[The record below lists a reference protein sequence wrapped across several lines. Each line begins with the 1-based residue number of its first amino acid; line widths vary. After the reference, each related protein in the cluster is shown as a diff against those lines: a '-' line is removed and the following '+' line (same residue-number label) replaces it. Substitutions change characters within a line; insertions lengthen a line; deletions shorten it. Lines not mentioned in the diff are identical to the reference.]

1 MLWGWSLPECFA
13 SSQVLLHPPSMSG
26 RWHRHLTWSC
36 EPRENTLPCVWWGN
50 SPTPYK
56 HRHTGLLDQHW
67 RDRST
72 HPGRTEVIHLLSSTR
87 QQAQAVTHPSTNRGQ
102 CCLTCRIWLRTVRA
116 MPLHHITCWGFQ
128 WLWMASKNPEHTWG
142 LLILYYCFDRGLSEG
157 GQRLQI

>member
-1 MLWGWSLPECFA
+1 
-13 SSQVLLHPPSMSG
+13 MSG

-116 MPLHHITCWGFQ
+116 MPLHHIYIYTVQLAITDTCVKRTLVQWGQ
-128 WLWMASKNPEHTWG
+128 LIPVSLTWYAVYQ
-142 LLILYYCFDRGLSEG
+142 LCLIRTLV
-157 GQRLQI
+157 